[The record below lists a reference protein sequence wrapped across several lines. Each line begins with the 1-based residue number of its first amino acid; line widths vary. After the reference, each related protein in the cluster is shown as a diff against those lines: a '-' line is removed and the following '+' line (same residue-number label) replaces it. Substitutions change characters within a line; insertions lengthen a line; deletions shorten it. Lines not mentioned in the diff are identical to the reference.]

1 MSDNTRRQ
9 RAPQQ
14 QPAAFTS
21 SNMTNFNAT
30 NEQRPR
36 YNDSFDQPAEPFE
49 CDVSAIL
56 PIKENNYSVFSD
68 MEDSFDDTD
77 FHSESDQESSHESLK
92 AKKALSASSLM
103 SQQRQ
108 PSYARLQQQ
117 KKKHEDIHRQNQG
130 QSQGQGP
137 QAENGPDAYLDD
149 PQSENQDAL
158 HARYL
163 EVESAWLPLQE
174 DEADYAN
181 DQEEQFMEPQDQS
194 PQYKEPRND
203 NNSYLS
209 PNYHDDEPPGGQAR
223 LSTIA
228 ELSEL
233 PSINFTNGRQQV
245 HRPHE
250 PFPAGP
256 VVISRDLELE
266 DLLDHEDIKNEKIR
280 QDLMANLKETDIL
293 GPVHDTHNFHLSSLT
308 GAGRPSEPRQEI
320 EEEVEEESRQEDQ
333 GEWDLNESE
342 LQDSRLMRE
351 YAVLFPNGAVDSE
364 QSGSNAGGL
373 AGYNDSDQFQE
384 EEEEEEEDEVDE
396 DDEFFDGSDEETD
409 DEYYAQFD
417 LNGGNGNMILGNN
430 IPRKPRA
437 LAPPPGS
444 KLPVPGSAIREK
456 ESPVPQPTPVT
467 RVPSRISPPATNPTP
482 SQIVPKSAP
491 QSAAPIT
498 PRAPPTT
505 GLRRPQVFA
514 KSPSTS
520 SNTLPAAISEPTLA
534 MGSIL
539 DGLDDEPEYDIP
551 YEESSKAKYAR
562 EVAEKIK
569 EDEKRMQLAAETPA
583 TATTSLPQSKL
594 PRTLPAPSVGKG
606 MKNAPG
612 ISTNIARSSIPPPKV
627 TITRQ
632 ITEPKSPHDRR
643 SSEQE
648 RGSNALDLPGYAT
661 SSRINSPRQSNMQ
674 VERRQSGERD
684 REPSVP
690 ASPISPSSPRTARNT
705 GTNSKRSSLYENP
718 MDRYIPTRDTEPSVH
733 RRRSSD
739 TERDSSVP
747 TSPRSPLSPRS
758 PRTTETGSNRSS
770 MYGANGDR
778 FVPTLKESYKELV
791 KIRQEIVDWR
801 EEIHR
806 DGMSMSKHA
815 SSSTRAATST
825 RRNSRSP
832 EKKPVITTS
841 EPQPRQVS
849 GVVVERLSRNTAP
862 HSPSSSTMV
871 PSSPSTST
879 ARKNGQAPHSQSH
892 PLKPS
897 RTSTIE
903 SATTSSTTRTSYSN
917 GNSGSVTNR
926 QQGTQRSSRPGSP
939 LSKENRY
946 WGYDDQNQSGSS
958 GQSAED
964 GDGCPAYLWPIE
976 LRFNSNTSGAVR
988 STTTIVNRSQKR
1000 MQFEILR
1007 PKGISVTPA
1016 FGHIPAG
1023 REQRLVVD
1031 IAEDRGPGRVVV
1043 ELDGE
1048 WLMPLAIRF
1057 Q

>member
-14 QPAAFTS
+14 QSAAFTS
-21 SNMTNFNAT
+21 SNMTNSTAT

-56 PIKENNYSVFSD
+56 PVKENNYSMFSD
-68 MEDSFDDTD
+68 MEDSFDDSD
-77 FHSESDQESSHESLK
+77 FNSESDQEFSHESLRV
-92 AKKALSASSLM
+92 KKALSASSLM

-108 PSYARLQQQ
+108 SSYARLQQH

-130 QSQGQGP
+130 QSQGYGS
-137 QAENGPDAYLDD
+137 QAENGQDAYLDD

-163 EVESAWLPLQE
+163 EVESTWLPPQ
-174 DEADYAN
+174 DGEADYAT

-194 PQYKEPRND
+194 PQYDEPQNC
-203 NNSYLS
+203 NNSYLA

-233 PSINFTNGRQQV
+233 PSINFTNARQQV

-250 PFPAGP
+250 PFPTGP

-266 DLLDHEDIKNEKIR
+266 DLLNHEDIKNEKIR

-293 GPVHDTHNFHLSSLT
+293 GPIHDTHNFQLSSLT
-308 GAGRPSEPRQEI
+308 GAGKSSEPRQKI
-320 EEEVEEESRQEDQ
+320 EEEVEEESRQENQ

-342 LQDSRLMRE
+342 LQDSQLRRE
-351 YAVLFPNGAVDSE
+351 FEALFPNGAVDSE
-364 QSGSNAGGL
+364 RSGSDASGL
-373 AGYNDSDQFQE
+373 AGYDGSDQFQE
-384 EEEEEEEDEVDE
+384 EEDEDEVDE
-396 DDEFFDGSDEETD
+396 DDEFFGGSNEETD

-437 LAPPPGS
+437 LAPLPGS
-444 KLPVPGSAIREK
+444 KLPVPGSAIRGK
-456 ESPVPQPTPVT
+456 EPPVPQPTT
-467 RVPSRISPPATNPTP
+467 TARVPSRISPPPTDPTP
-482 SQIVPKSAP
+482 SQTVPKSAP
-491 QSAAPIT
+491 QSVAPIT
-498 PRAPPTT
+498 PRVPPTT

-520 SNTLPAAISEPTLA
+520 SNAPPAATSEPTLA

-551 YEESSKAKYAR
+551 YEESSKARYAR

-569 EDEKRMQLAAETPA
+569 EDERRMQLAAEKPA
-583 TATTSLPQSKL
+583 PTTTSLPQSKL
-594 PRTLPAPSVGKG
+594 PRTLPTPSAGKG
-606 MKNAPG
+606 VKNAPR
-612 ISTNIARSSIPPPKV
+612 ISTSIARSSIPPPKV
-627 TITRQ
+627 TTTRRV
-632 ITEPKSPHDRR
+632 TEQEPPHDRR

-648 RGSNALDLPGYAT
+648 RESDALDSPAYAT
-661 SSRINSPRQSNMQ
+661 SSRVNSPKQSNMQ
-674 VERRQSGERD
+674 AERRQSGERD
-684 REPSVP
+684 RESSVP
-690 ASPISPSSPRTARNT
+690 VSPISPSSPRSAHNT
-705 GTNSKRSSLYENP
+705 GTSSKRSSLYETP
-718 MDRYIPTRDTEPSVH
+718 MDRYVSTRDRELNEH

-739 TERDSSVP
+739 IERDSSVP
-747 TSPRSPLSPRS
+747 TSPRSPIS
-758 PRTTETGSNRSS
+758 PRTTGTGSNRSS

-806 DGMSMSKHA
+806 DEMGISKPV
-815 SSSTRAATST
+815 SSSTFRNRTTTST
-825 RRNSRSP
+825 RRDSRSP
-832 EKKPVITTS
+832 EKKSAANPL
-841 EPQPRQVS
+841 EPQQRQVS
-849 GVVVERLSRNTAP
+849 GAAIGRLSRNTVP

-871 PSSPSTST
+871 PSSPSTAT
-879 ARKNGQAPHSQSH
+879 ARRNGQVPHSQSQ

-897 RTSTIE
+897 RISTVE
-903 SATTSSTTRTSYSN
+903 SATTSAIARTSHSN
-917 GNSGSVTNR
+917 VNSGSGTNR
-926 QQGTQRSSRPGSP
+926 HQAAQRSSQPGSP
-939 LSKENRY
+939 LFKENRY

-964 GDGCPAYLWPIE
+964 GDGCPAHLWPIE
-976 LRFNSNTSGAVR
+976 LRFSSNTSGAVR

-1000 MQFEILR
+1000 VQFEILR

-1016 FGHIPAG
+1016 FGHILPG